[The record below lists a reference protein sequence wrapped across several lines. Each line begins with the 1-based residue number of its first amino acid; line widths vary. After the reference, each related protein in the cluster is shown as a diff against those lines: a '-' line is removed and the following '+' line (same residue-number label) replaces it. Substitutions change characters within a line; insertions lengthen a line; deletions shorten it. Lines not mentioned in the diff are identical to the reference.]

1 MEEAQKLK
9 DNQEDGS
16 SEGESDPRSA
26 SPGEA
31 GSSSAAEKNGQASPG
46 EQGLLPT
53 NSVATLW
60 FYTAR
65 IQGCTSNEEG
75 A

>member
-9 DNQEDGS
+9 DGQEEDN
-16 SEGESDPRSA
+16 SEGDSEHRSA

-46 EQGLLPT
+46 EQGVL
-53 NSVATLW
+53 S
-60 FYTAR
+60 R
-65 IQGCTSNEEG
+65 TSCS
-75 A
+75 